1 MEYPITPND
10 DPNMIDKIL
19 SRVSS
24 SRKIVFTYGDSTVP
38 GFMYRNEEA
47 IITQVNST
55 PDVASSKITYTI
67 SATSTAIGL
76 NANTFSFPRVFDKPS
91 NQIRALLKDRSK
103 GLLDIFYGMHDS
115 LVVDSLNLI
124 ESEDKE
130 VEIPAQTNMSVLDY
144 LKYLVSCMIASSDNS
159 QGIFKS
165 NRYVITFYD
174 GVSEQLDGPYFKVSH
189 MVSSSPAQSSLY
201 NYELDIGYPSKD
213 LIQNFSITDNQAYS
227 ILYDY
232 SQEITTTDSVYRISD
247 EGDITEIASPSLAK
261 SGKYLKTTEADRTWW
276 SNVTQYPIK
285 ASLTIR
291 GLLKAIILMSYIKI
305 NVLYYGRKHNTS
317 GLYIVNQQDDSIDA
331 SGYRTTLSLI
341 RIQGDS
347 EI

>member
-1 MEYPITPND
+1 MTFGLYNKTTSYLEAFGNYYSAVKVNYPNYLKSLNIRKINGQLNTYTLVMEYPITPND

-67 SATSTAIGL
+67 SATSTAVGL

-103 GLLDIFYGMHDS
+103 GLLDIFYGMHDP

-144 LKYLVSCMIASSDNS
+144 LKYLVSCMIASSDSS

-174 GVSEQLDGPYFKVSH
+174 GVSE
-189 MVSSSPAQSSLY
+189 
-201 NYELDIGYPSKD
+201 
-213 LIQNFSITDNQAYS
+213 
-227 ILYDY
+227 
-232 SQEITTTDSVYRISD
+232 
-247 EGDITEIASPSLAK
+247 
-261 SGKYLKTTEADRTWW
+261 
-276 SNVTQYPIK
+276 
-285 ASLTIR
+285 
-291 GLLKAIILMSYIKI
+291 
-305 NVLYYGRKHNTS
+305 
-317 GLYIVNQQDDSIDA
+317 
-331 SGYRTTLSLI
+331 
-341 RIQGDS
+341 
-347 EI
+347 